1 MVKQVWRQ
9 RKFWR
14 IGKTSQ
20 GWVKKT
26 YLYLETVATTRSN
39 FRCNMARVSDDTDSD
54 EPWYFDSGCS
64 RHMTGNDDNLNEVS
78 KVKGGKV
85 TFGDGGYGVIQG
97 KGTTCSSE
105 FPKLV
110 NVYFVKTLKEN
121 LISVSQLCDEGLTVV
136 FSVEQ

>member
-1 MVKQVWRQ
+1 
-9 RKFWR
+9 
-14 IGKTSQ
+14 
-20 GWVKKT
+20 
-26 YLYLETVATTRSN
+26 
-39 FRCNMARVSDDTDSD
+39 MARVSDDTDSD

-85 TFGDGGYGVIQG
+85 TFGDCGYGVIQG

-105 FPKLV
+105 LPKLV